1 MYSIKAI
8 HHWHLGHTFEQV
20 MSVQATNG
28 SWRGGIDT
36 SAGGLGPNTQAIS
49 EQIAIDE
56 ESHPG
61 DEYPEFPFHIETY
74 IAISRLL
81 ILHESWSLPSC
92 TAVTISCGVTIPER
106 LIYFNWSIS

>member
-20 MSVQATNG
+20 MSVQAANG
-28 SWRGGIDT
+28 SWGRGIDT
-36 SAGGLGPNTQAIS
+36 SAGGLGPNTQAVS

-61 DEYPEFPFHIETY
+61 DEHPEFPFHVETY

-81 ILHESWSLPSC
+81 ILHESRS
-92 TAVTISCGVTIPER
+92 
-106 LIYFNWSIS
+106 